1 MGRPSEFFC
10 RTPCSKIT
18 AAAHRPY
25 TLANTHCYTFVSQSH
40 VMVANVDITF
50 PCHCKFSFGMKTRAR
65 VRRRPLLSKSIQ
77 LPCTVKLLKHSSVYS
92 ILAHNTPKVVGR
104 HPPRDRGPSL
114 RACVGPRCQACR
126 AMTGG
131 RRMSGRYHLDLD
143 AFEHRAMPRL
153 PWLSVPRPWP
163 AVPRAFSAASRLPYC
178 SSRWPSGCWEDR
190 SCTRCRP
197 LASWRHA
204 SS

>member
-92 ILAHNTPKVVGR
+92 ILAQNTPKVIGR

-131 RRMSGRYHLDLD
+131 RRLSGRYHLDLRRFRASRNASSSL
-143 AFEHRAMPRL
+143 AFC
-153 PWLSVPRPWP
+153 
-163 AVPRAFSAASRLPYC
+163 AAS
-178 SSRWPSGCWEDR
+178 
-190 SCTRCRP
+190 
-197 LASWRHA
+197 LACCAA
-204 SS
+204 SFFCCFSTSLLFFSMAFRMLGGSFVYSM

>member
-92 ILAHNTPKVVGR
+92 ILAQNTPIGR

-131 RRMSGRYHLDLD
+131 RRLSGRYHLDLRRFRASRNASSSL
-143 AFEHRAMPRL
+143 AFCATSL
-153 PWLSVPRPWP
+153 
-163 AVPRAFSAASRLPYC
+163 ACCAASFFCCFSTSLLFFSMAFRMLGGSFVY
-178 SSRWPSGCWEDR
+178 SM
-190 SCTRCRP
+190 
-197 LASWRHA
+197 
-204 SS
+204 